1 MKLVRTVGLISRPDL
16 KPALEISRKIY
27 NSLRQKGI
35 TVYPETKLA
44 SILGVKSLE
53 LKDMD
58 VDIVI
63 VVGGDG
69 TILRTNMGLPKP
81 IPILGINVGFRGFL
95 ASVSP
100 EDALK
105 SIDKLVHG
113 QYGLDERALLSTEVN
128 GIPQPDA
135 LNEVLIG
142 SKTRSKIIHFEIWK
156 DDRKVLRYSADGVII
171 ATPTGSTAYSLSAG
185 GPVLDPDIDGSNII
199 PLCPIP
205 PVPSIVVPSACKI
218 QVKLL
223 RLGEAVLV
231 IDGCYM
237 RDLNPGDVVTL
248 SRSSKKAIFVRIR
261 ERDFYDEF
269 RKRILFLKE
278 IGMKNRD
285 YL

>member
-1 MKLVRTVGLISRPDL
+1 MRSVGLVSRPDL
-16 KPALEISRKIY
+16 KSALETSKKIY
-27 NSLRQKGI
+27 DYLRRKGI
-35 TVYPETKLA
+35 AVYPETKLA
-44 SILGVKSLE
+44 SFLGAKSLE

-58 VDIVI
+58 VDVVV

-69 TILRTNMGLPKP
+69 TILRTNMNLPKP

-100 EDALK
+100 DEAMS
-105 SIDKLVHG
+105 SIDKLVQG
-113 QYGLDERALLSTEVN
+113 QYILDERTLLSTEVN
-128 GIPQPDA
+128 GITQPDA

-156 DDRKVLRYSADGVII
+156 DDKRVLRYSADGVII

-185 GPVLDPDIDGSNII
+185 GPVLDPGVDGFNII

-205 PVPSIVVPSACKI
+205 LIPSIVVPSTCKI
-218 QVKLL
+218 QLKLL
-223 RLGEAVLV
+223 RPGGAVLV
-231 IDGCYM
+231 IDGCYI
-237 RDLNPGDVVTL
+237 RDLSPGDAVTL
-248 SRSSKKAIFVRIR
+248 LRSEKKAIFVRIS

-278 IGMKNRD
+278 IK
-285 YL
+285 L